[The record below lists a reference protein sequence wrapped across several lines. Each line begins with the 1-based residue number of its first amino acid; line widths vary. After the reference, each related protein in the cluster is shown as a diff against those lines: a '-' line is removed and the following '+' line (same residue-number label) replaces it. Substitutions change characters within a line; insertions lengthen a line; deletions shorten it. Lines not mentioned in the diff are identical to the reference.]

1 MHMPSNPSTETLPES
16 AYVYLIELFIFLTLA
31 IGVFTSDG
39 LPVLPTAV
47 LVAFG
52 VSLLSMIV
60 ALLGVRLGYINRGLT
75 LGQHPPAVVLNLL
88 QAALHHSFAALL
100 NFAVVSALVFS
111 YDGDFADHYFKV
123 LFRSSVTQTEL
134 WYLSRAGII
143 FQIALVFV
151 LAGLL
156 LAAFSIIRRQIK
168 LKRQMRAHF
177 VGLVNAYIFM
187 NIALMYLMQTSVNRL
202 CEGLAQDCQ
211 LSQFVEQDS
220 IDVIAHLPV
229 VIVFGGVFVLDM
241 LAEFGFSGLNMV
253 GVGLLFYVLPRLA
266 MTAAVVILYF
276 LLPEG
281 NVLDVFPFW
290 FRLMHSA
297 VYGLAVLWE
306 FVSGVSDVA
315 QARRLRRDYNESS
328 TDEDYDPTRQGGYN
342 SPDEIGWDNPADN
355 YGMQNIPISGVTK
368 SVAFSRMLKRQPNK
382 RFVFRRM
389 GAGEKAK

>member
-1 MHMPSNPSTETLPES
+1 
-16 AYVYLIELFIFLTLA
+16 
-31 IGVFTSDG
+31 
-39 LPVLPTAV
+39 
-47 LVAFG
+47 
-52 VSLLSMIV
+52 
-60 ALLGVRLGYINRGLT
+60 
-75 LGQHPPAVVLNLL
+75 
-88 QAALHHSFAALL
+88 
-100 NFAVVSALVFS
+100 
-111 YDGDFADHYFKV
+111 
-123 LFRSSVTQTEL
+123 
-134 WYLSRAGII
+134 
-143 FQIALVFV
+143 
-151 LAGLL
+151 
-156 LAAFSIIRRQIK
+156 
-168 LKRQMRAHF
+168 MRAHF

-187 NIALMYLMQTSVNRL
+187 NIALMYLMQTSVNRI

-290 FRLMHSA
+290 FRLLHSA